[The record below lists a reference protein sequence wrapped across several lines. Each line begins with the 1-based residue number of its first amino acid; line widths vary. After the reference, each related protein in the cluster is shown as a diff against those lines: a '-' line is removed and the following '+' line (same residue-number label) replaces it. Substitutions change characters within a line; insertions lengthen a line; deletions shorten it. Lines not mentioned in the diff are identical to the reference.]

1 MSSNSAILAN
11 ASIALIIVLI
21 ILTIAVIPTS
31 IAVLLRLFLRSQ
43 STGFEHTTPRVPP
56 LL

>member
-1 MSSNSAILAN
+1 MSSNSAILTN

-21 ILTIAVIPTS
+21 ILSIAVIPIS
-31 IAVLLRLFLRSQ
+31 IAVFLRLFLRSQ